1 MEKQNHQGKLLV
13 SALKVRKRLLKFL
26 KNSRCR
32 IGPFAVLKLFS
43 ISEVTLHNENFLLL
57 SEHIVIENLNRQ

>member
-1 MEKQNHQGKLLV
+1 MEKQNNQGKLLV
-13 SALKVRKRLLKFL
+13 SALKVR

-43 ISEVTLHNENFLLL
+43 IFEVTLHNEIFFLL
-57 SEHIVIENLNRQ
+57 SEHIVIGNLNRQ